1 MNLLKLTPAEFCA
14 ATKACAE
21 GREFALRHETMAEV
35 WDACPRTDWLIWIC
49 RKVDWMPAP
58 RTLRL
63 FAVWCARYTP
73 IGDGHVTGD
82 LLTDPRLLAALEVAE
97 RYAHGRATDAELV
110 AADAYAADA
119 ARAAAYAADAA
130 RAARAADAAYAA
142 YAAYYAAYA
151 AYYAAYAADAAYA
164 ARAAAYA
171 ADAARAARAAAAAYA
186 ADAARAAARQAQ
198 ADQFRCVVD
207 NPFRP

>member
-1 MNLLKLTPAEFCA
+1 MNLLTLTPVEFCK
-14 ATKACAE
+14 ATRACDV

-63 FAVWCARYTP
+63 YAVWCARYTP

-130 RAARAADAAYAA
+130 RAARAA
-142 YAAYYAAYA
+142 
-151 AYYAAYAADAAYA
+151 
-164 ARAAAYA
+164 
-171 ADAARAARAAAAAYA
+171 AAAYA